1 MKLIKTKERIADIV
15 VVIAAWAIAL
25 ALVYIAILK
34 FKRLLH

>member
-34 FKRLLH
+34 FKRLIH